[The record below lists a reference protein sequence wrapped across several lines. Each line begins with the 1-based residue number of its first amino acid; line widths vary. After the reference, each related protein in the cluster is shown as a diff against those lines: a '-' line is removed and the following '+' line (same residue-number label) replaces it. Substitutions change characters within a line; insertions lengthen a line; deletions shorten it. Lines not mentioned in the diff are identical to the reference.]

1 MGDIMRK
8 LMSSIAVLVLVPAL
22 SVAGTGKHKM
32 EEHGSRGVDA
42 SRSNPSGTDGCGLG
56 WQVTQKKTMLGT
68 TIRGTT
74 NAVVPPTFGMTSG
87 TMGCD
92 QHSIAKN
99 DMNAAK
105 FAFNNQE
112 SLSIEMAQG
121 QGEYLAGFAK
131 TLGCDDQAQAEFA
144 KMTQDNYA
152 IIAAKGKSALGLIE
166 TVKAQ
171 IKKHPVLSESC
182 RA

>member
-1 MGDIMRK
+1 MRRAIN
-8 LMSSIAVLVLVPAL
+8 LLAILAL
-22 SVAGTGKHKM
+22 LPTLALAGSKKDVM
-32 EEHGSRGVDA
+32 EGYGTRGVDA
-42 SRSNPSGTDGCGLG
+42 TMGANPTGTDGCGLG

-68 TIRGTT
+68 TVRATT

-92 QHSIAKN
+92 KHDIAKN
-99 DMNAAK
+99 DMDAAK

-112 SLSIEMAQG
+112 PLTIEMAQG

-131 TLGCDDQAQAEFA
+131 TLGCEDSAQADFA
-144 KMTQDNYA
+144 KMTQDQFGQ
-152 IIAAKGKSALGLIE
+152 IVQKGQSPLSLLKN
-166 TVKAQ
+166 VKAQ
-171 IKKHPVLSESC
+171 MKSHPVLSESC

>member
-1 MGDIMRK
+1 MRK
-8 LMSSIAVLVLVPAL
+8 LMTSMAVLMLVPAL
-22 SVAGTGKHKM
+22 SMAGTGKDKM
-32 EEHGSRGVDA
+32 EGYGSRGVDA
-42 SRSNPSGTDGCGLG
+42 AAGANPSGTDGCGLG

-92 QHSIAKN
+92 QHSIAKK
-99 DMNAAK
+99 DMDAAK

-131 TLGCDDQAQAEFA
+131 TLGCEDQVQADFA
-144 KMTQDNYA
+144 KMTQENYA
-152 IIAAKGKSALGLIE
+152 NIVGEGQSALSLLHN
-166 TVKAQ
+166 VKAQ
-171 IKKHPVLSESC
+171 IKKHPVLAESC

>member
-1 MGDIMRK
+1 MRK
-8 LMSSIAVLVLVPAL
+8 FISALTVLALVPTFA
-22 SVAGTGKHKM
+22 VAAA
-32 EEHGSRGVDA
+32 GSA
-42 SRSNPSGTDGCGLG
+42 SNPVNPSGTDGCGLG

-68 TIRGTT
+68 TVRATT

-92 QHSIAKN
+92 KHEIAKN
-99 DMNAAK
+99 DMDAAK

-121 QGEYLAGFAK
+121 QGEYLTGFAK
-131 TLGCDDQAQAEFA
+131 TLGCKDAVQGEFA
-144 KMTQDNYA
+144 KMTQENFES
-152 IIAAKGKSALGLIE
+152 IIAEDQSALGLLKN
-166 TVKAQ
+166 VKAQ
-171 IKKHPVLSESC
+171 IKKHPVLAENC